1 MWKTVRKASLA
12 ILLLAAT
19 TASALE
25 VPRYAGPVNDTA
37 GVMSFAAQ
45 QALTDRINA
54 HKDRTG
60 NQIVVL
66 TIPSLEGKD
75 IEGYA
80 VKVFETWKPGQ
91 KGKDNGI
98 LIIVATEDRR
108 MRIEVGYGL
117 EGTLPDS
124 AAGEIIRTFMT
135 PQFGKGDFNAGID
148 AGVAA
153 VIDALEKGEQV
164 VGRNDLAEEL
174 PFGLRI
180 PDMSL
185 TRRILHGV
193 FIFGILGLFTWA
205 GIVSGGMGWGLYL
218 FLIPFWLLF
227 PTFFVGVRGELLR
240 LGIYLVFF
248 PIAKIWYEKIGQPFF
263 IRRRFDRIRRDFAP
277 GDYVGP
283 GVAAGYSGSSSSDSS
298 SSSSDSGGSSGG
310 DSSSSSSD
318 SGGSSGGGGS
328 SDSW

>member
-1 MWKTVRKASLA
+1 MRTT
-12 ILLLAAT
+12 ILRALLSILFLAT
-19 TASALE
+19 TATANARE
-25 VPRYAGPVNDTA
+25 IPRYAGSVNDTA
-37 GVMSFAAQ
+37 GVLSSEAH

-66 TIPSLEGKD
+66 TMPSLEGED

-80 VKVFETWKPGQ
+80 VRVFESWKPGN

-98 LIIVATEDRR
+98 LVVVATKDRR
-108 MRIEVGYGL
+108 VRIEVGYGL

-124 AAGEIIRTFMT
+124 AAGEIIRKFMT
-135 PQFGKGDFNAGID
+135 PRFKQGDFSGGIA

-153 VIDALEKGEQV
+153 VIDVLAKGNQAV
-164 VGRNDLAEEL
+164 DREEEG

-180 PDMSL
+180 PHMTL

-205 GIVSGGMGWGLYL
+205 GIVSEGGIGWGLYL
-218 FLIPFWLLF
+218 FLIPFWVLF
-227 PTFFVGVRGELLR
+227 PTFFVGFHGELIR

-248 PIAKIWYEKIGQPFF
+248 PIAKIWYDKIGRPFL
-263 IRRRFDRIRRDFAP
+263 IRKRFDRIRRDFAP

-283 GVAAGYSGSSSSDSS
+283 GVAAGDSSSSSSDSS
-298 SSSSDSGGSSGG
+298 SSSSSSDSG
-310 DSSSSSSD
+310 SSSSSSD
-318 SGGSSGGGGS
+318 SGGSSGGGGA